1 MYQLIGIINKMIF
14 FFFQIQLTDLERRKI
29 DEQQKLYEARSHEET
44 AKQMIE
50 EERAKARAAV
60 EAAEKSNRLAE
71 LEAKKRLSAEMLALK
86 EAEEKKKFML
96 ESSHN
101 DVRYRKYTIDEI
113 EFATDKFNVNRKVGE
128 GGYGPVF
135 KGYLDHTLVAIKV
148 LRPDAAQGRS
158 QFQQEVMK
166 FRTQRSKP
174 FSRSGFE

>member
-1 MYQLIGIINKMIF
+1 M
-14 FFFQIQLTDLERRKI
+14 TELERRKI
-29 DEQQKLYEARSHEET
+29 DEQQKLYEARSQEET
-44 AKQMIE
+44 AIQMIE
-50 EERAKARAAV
+50 EEKAKVKAAV
-60 EAAEKSNRLAE
+60 EAAEKSNKLAE

-86 EAEEKKKFML
+86 EAEEKKKIIL

-101 DVRYRKYTIDEI
+101 DLRYRKYTIDEI
-113 EFATDKFNVNRKVGE
+113 ELATDNFNINRKVGE

-166 FRTQRSKP
+166 FAQPNLSLNP
-174 FSRSGFE
+174 

>member
-1 MYQLIGIINKMIF
+1 MLNYF
-14 FFFQIQLTDLERRKI
+14 FPFQLTELERHKI
-29 DEQQKLYEARSHEET
+29 EEQQKMYEARTHE
-44 AKQMIE
+44 AAAMHMIE
-50 EERAKARAAV
+50 EERAKAKAAF

-86 EAEEKKKFML
+86 EAEEKKKIIL

-101 DVRYRKYTIDEI
+101 DLRYRKYTIDEI
-113 EFATDKFNVNRKVGE
+113 ELATDNFNINRKIGE

-158 QFQQEVMK
+158 QFQQEVTNSVQQILSLK
-166 FRTQRSKP
+166 H
-174 FSRSGFE
+174 